1 MRQHG
6 CGLRFGVVQQDNSLS
21 GPVEPID
28 QHLQFLLRRH
38 GFPITRPQI
47 GTEHGDAARLQ
58 QLKRG
63 RCGFET
69 GKPEEWRGRCAARDT
84 VERHLNRGN
93 TVVDFLCCLVW
104 RDPHQAAV
112 QPGMMPD
119 GVALGRDPS
128 HQAWMLGSRLADQEE
143 RRAHAFMGQ
152 RRQHPLRGRRP
163 RAVIECQYHLV
174 IPERQR
180 LRKALKPNPRGGG
193 GIDAKNPRGTERSLA
208 WTVRRLRR
216 HRPCDQGNKGSSRPL
231 HELPGADFDFSAL
244 NEVDDSVRDEILE
257 ELEPETVAE
266 GVRELESDDAV
277 KLLAGLDEE
286 DQEEILEKL
295 PPLERD
301 ALERSLLYPENSAGR
316 RMQTEFIAVPPD
328 WTVGQ
333 AIDYMR
339 DTPELPDRFYEIY
352 AVDSA
357 QHWQGAISL
366 DALLRAHRPV
376 PLADLIDEDRRRVS
390 VMDDQGEVARLFG
403 KYNLVAAPVVDTT
416 NRLVG
421 VITIDDVVDV
431 IEEEADE
438 DLKALGGVTSDEELS
453 DNVWTIAKGR
463 FNWLLVNLAT
473 AFLASSVL
481 GLFEGQ
487 LEKMVAL
494 AVLAPIVASQ
504 GGNAATQTMTVA
516 VRALATRELGSNN
529 AFRVVMREGLV
540 GLVNGLAFAV
550 ITGIA
555 AVAWFKIPALGV
567 VIGLV
572 MVCNLV
578 AGALGGILI
587 PMVLERV
594 RADPAVASGTF
605 VTTITDV
612 VGFFSFLGIATL
624 WFGLK

>member
-1 MRQHG
+1 MAE
-6 CGLRFGVVQQDNSLS
+6 D
-21 GPVEPID
+21 I
-28 QHLQFLLRRH
+28 
-38 GFPITRPQI
+38 
-47 GTEHGDAARLQ
+47 DAAANQSALARPPMRDEDGQVRHELVAEIA
-58 QLKRG
+58 RAIH
-63 RCGFET
+63 
-69 GKPEEWRGRCAARDT
+69 AADAP
-84 VERHLNRGN
+84 
-93 TVVDFLCCLVW
+93 FLREIV
-104 RDPHQAAV
+104 
-112 QPGMMPD
+112 G
-119 GVALGRDPS
+119 
-128 HQAWMLGSRLADQEE
+128 E
-143 RRAHAFMGQ
+143 
-152 RRQHPLRGRRP
+152 
-163 RAVIECQYHLV
+163 
-174 IPERQR
+174 
-180 LRKALKPNPRGGG
+180 
-193 GIDAKNPRGTERSLA
+193 
-208 WTVRRLRR
+208 
-216 HRPCDQGNKGSSRPL
+216 L
-231 HELPGADFDFSAL
+231 HEADLGDLIAALEPEDRVSLVELTGADFDFSAPKEL
-244 NEVDDSVRDEILE
+244 GDSGREEILE
-257 ELEPETVAE
+257 ELEPQTVAE

-277 KLLAGLDEE
+277 ELLEGLDEE
-286 DQEEILEKL
+286 DKVEILEKL
-295 PPLERD
+295 PPSERV
-301 ALERSLLYPENSAGR
+301 ALDRSLLYPENSAGR

-339 DTPELPDRFYEIY
+339 DTPDLPDRFYEIY
-352 AVDSA
+352 AVDKA
-357 QHWQGAISL
+357 QHWQGAVAL
-366 DALLRAHRPV
+366 DALLRSRRPV

-390 VMDDQGEVARLFG
+390 VMDDQEEVARLFG
-403 KYNLVAAPVVDTT
+403 KYNLVAAPVVDTE

-421 VITIDDVVDV
+421 VITVDDVVDV

-438 DLKALGGVTSDEELS
+438 DLRALGGVTSDEELS
-453 DNVWTIAKGR
+453 DSVWTIAKGR

-516 VRALATRELGSNN
+516 VRALATRELGSSN
-529 AFRVVMREGLV
+529 ALRVVVREGLV

-567 VIGLV
+567 VIGLAII
-572 MVCNLV
+572 CNLV

>member
-1 MRQHG
+1 MRDEEGQ
-6 CGLRFGVVQQDNSLS
+6 LS
-21 GPVEPID
+21 PEFVKE
-28 QHLQFLLRRH
+28 
-38 GFPITRPQI
+38 ITRAI
-47 GTEHGDAARLQ
+47 HAA
-58 QLKRG
+58 
-63 RCGFET
+63 
-69 GKPEEWRGRCAARDT
+69 D
-84 VERHLNRGN
+84 
-93 TVVDFLCCLVW
+93 
-104 RDPHQAAV
+104 
-112 QPGMMPD
+112 
-119 GVALGRDPS
+119 
-128 HQAWMLGSRLADQEE
+128 
-143 RRAHAFMGQ
+143 
-152 RRQHPLRGRRP
+152 
-163 RAVIECQYHLV
+163 
-174 IPERQR
+174 
-180 LRKALKPNPRGGG
+180 
-193 GIDAKNPRGTERSLA
+193 
-208 WTVRRLRR
+208 
-216 HRPCDQGNKGSSRPL
+216 RPL
-231 HELPGADFDFSAL
+231 LCEVVAELHEADLGDLIAALEPDERVNLVELTGADFDFSAL
-244 NEVDDSVRDEILE
+244 NEVDETVREEILE

-277 KLLAGLDEE
+277 ELLESLDEA

-295 PPLERD
+295 PQSERED
-301 ALERSLLYPENSAGR
+301 IERSLLYPENSAGR
-316 RMQTEFIAVPPD
+316 RMQTEFISVPPE

-339 DTPELPDRFYEIY
+339 DTPDLPERFYEIY
-352 AVDSA
+352 VVDADKRWHGAVP
-357 QHWQGAISL
+357 L
-366 DALLRAHRPV
+366 DLLLRSRRPV
-376 PLADLIDEDRRRVS
+376 PITELVDEDRRRVS
-390 VMDDQGEVARLFG
+390 ALDDQEEVARLFG

-416 NRLVG
+416 DRLVG
-421 VITIDDVVDV
+421 VVTIDDVVDV

-453 DNVWTIAKGR
+453 DNVWTIAKAR

-529 AFRVVMREGLV
+529 AVRVVIREALV

-550 ITGIA
+550 ITGVA
-555 AVAWFKIPALGV
+555 AVAWFRIPGLGV
-567 VIGLV
+567 VIGLAII
-572 MVCNLV
+572 CNLV

-605 VTTITDV
+605 VTTVTDV

>member
-1 MRQHG
+1 MADDMDVAHSADASVPDRMPMRG
-6 CGLRFGVVQQDNSLS
+6 ES
-21 GPVEPID
+21 GEILPEFVERITRAVHD
-28 QHLQFLLRRH
+28 ADAGLLREVVAELH
-38 GFPITRPQI
+38 
-47 GTEHGDAARLQ
+47 EADLGDLIA
-58 QLKRG
+58 
-63 RCGFET
+63 
-69 GKPEEWRGRCAARDT
+69 
-84 VERHLNRGN
+84 
-93 TVVDFLCCLVW
+93 
-104 RDPHQAAV
+104 
-112 QPGMMPD
+112 
-119 GVALGRDPS
+119 
-128 HQAWMLGSRLADQEE
+128 
-143 RRAHAFMGQ
+143 
-152 RRQHPLRGRRP
+152 
-163 RAVIECQYHLV
+163 
-174 IPERQR
+174 
-180 LRKALKPNPRGGG
+180 ALKPDDRV
-193 GIDAKNPRGTERSLA
+193 SL
-208 WTVRRLRR
+208 V
-216 HRPCDQGNKGSSRPL
+216 
-231 HELPGADFDFSAL
+231 ELTGADFDFSAL
-244 NEVDDSVRDEILE
+244 NEVGDSVREEILE

-277 KLLAGLDEE
+277 ELLEGLDEA

-295 PPLERD
+295 PPTERV

-333 AIDYMR
+333 TIKYMR
-339 DTPELPDRFYEIY
+339 DTQDLPERFYEIY
-352 AVDSA
+352 AVDDA
-357 QHWQGAISL
+357 QHWQGAVSL
-366 DALLRAHRPV
+366 DVLLRSRRPV
-376 PLADLIDEDRRRVS
+376 PLSDLIDEDRRRVS
-390 VMDDQGEVARLFG
+390 VMDDQEEVARLFG
-403 KYNLVAAPVVDTT
+403 KYNLVAAPVVDTA

-431 IEEEADE
+431 IEEEAEE
-438 DLKALGGVTSDEELS
+438 DLKALGGVTSREELS
-453 DNVWTIAKGR
+453 DNVWTIARGR

-567 VIGLV
+567 VIGLA
-572 MVCNLV
+572 MLCNLV